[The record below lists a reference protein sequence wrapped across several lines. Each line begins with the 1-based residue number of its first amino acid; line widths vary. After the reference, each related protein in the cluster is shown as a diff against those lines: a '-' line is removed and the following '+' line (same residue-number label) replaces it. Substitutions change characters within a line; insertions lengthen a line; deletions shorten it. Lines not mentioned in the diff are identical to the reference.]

1 MPKRKR
7 DTPEGGEAEE
17 KTAAQ
22 PSLKQLRAEQK
33 FEHGAK
39 LLTRAFKTARGF
51 ERQKLGRRHKSA
63 ASSNNTADVTR
74 IDAEVAALKVGCAV
88 VHNKGWGRLLIMR
101 CKLDS
106 RPPSC
111 SFILPV

>member
-7 DTPEGGEAEE
+7 ETPEGGEVGE
-17 KTAAQ
+17 KTAVQ

-51 ERQKLGRRHKSA
+51 ERQKLGRRHKT
-63 ASSNNTADVTR
+63 ASSSKNTADTTR
-74 IDAEVAALKVGCAV
+74 IDAEVASLKVGFAV
-88 VHNKGWGRLLIMR
+88 QYTRSGWND
-101 CKLDS
+101 C
-106 RPPSC
+106 
-111 SFILPV
+111 

>member
-7 DTPEGGEAEE
+7 EMPDGRDETV
-17 KTAAQ
+17 KTTVQ

-51 ERQKLGRRHKSA
+51 ERQKLGRRHKT
-63 ASSNNTADVTR
+63 ASSSKNTADAAR
-74 IDAEVAALKVGCAV
+74 IDAEVAALKV
-88 VHNKGWGRLLIMR
+88 
-101 CKLDS
+101 S
-106 RPPSC
+106 RSTSIQSSPSNC
-111 SFILPV
+111 

>member
-7 DTPEGGEAEE
+7 EMPDGGGEEAE
-17 KTAAQ
+17 KSTIQ

-51 ERQKLGRRHKSA
+51 ERQKLGRRHKTASA
-63 ASSNNTADVTR
+63 SKNATDTAR
-74 IDAEVAALKVGCAV
+74 IDAEVAALKV
-88 VHNKGWGRLLIMR
+88 
-101 CKLDS
+101 S
-106 RPPSC
+106 
-111 SFILPV
+111 